1 MELLGVVL
9 IGVVIVV
16 LVALIAAFLYMRR
29 QRQRDEDQQTED
41 TSDETPPDPIDDR
54 LQQSS
59 KSPVT
64 RPGTRADA
72 DTTGLIIAGTVSAVP
87 DGIEGETESCY
98 TGTSLRT
105 NSHPFYLSSDCR
117 LYVPHSSWWAL
128 SNTYGACLAPQA
140 RGSSLANAP
149 RATMLFLTRSG
160 LYLSS
165 RGVVTKIG
173 TGYNQQGQKIDS
185 IVRYNNDV
193 YGLCAN
199 KLWLLM
205 TASTFFYHYPA
216 STSNASQRRE
226 VSDLTPLSDNWEWY
240 EMKLLLGRDISSH
253 TITRLFV
260 TAQQQRS
267 DRLMLETRERDGL
280 GMLVHDG
287 RQWRYT
293 TTSSSKTA
301 LETIV
306 KTTSVTHY
314 RYHDVHFEQGEVR
327 VLSSTGRSREPLVTL
342 NGVASVVVTY
352 DDSDVPTV
360 WHVDRRGVLWRSSKS
375 TGYRRRQFSEG
386 WSKLIPLEDGSVI
399 VLSRSQMYSC

>member
-1 MELLGVVL
+1 MLGVILVGVL
-9 IGVVIVV
+9 IVV
-16 LVALIAAFLYMRR
+16 LVAMISVFLYMRR
-29 QRQRDEDQQTED
+29 RKADEQEED
-41 TSDETPPDPIDDR
+41 AVDEALPEPPDG

-59 KSPVT
+59 KTQVA

-105 NSHPFYLSSDCR
+105 NSHPFYLSGDCR

-128 SNTYGACLAPQA
+128 SNTYGACLAPQP
-140 RGSSLANAP
+140 RGSNPATTP
-149 RATMLFLTRSG
+149 RMSILFLTRSG

-185 IVRYNNDV
+185 IVRYNNDI

-216 STSNASQRRE
+216 SASNAAQRRE
-226 VSDLTPLSDNWEWY
+226 VSDITPLSDNWEWY

-253 TITRLFV
+253 NISKVLVAT
-260 TAQQQRS
+260 QPQKP
-267 DRLMLETRERDGL
+267 DKLMLETRERDGL

-293 TTSSSKTA
+293 TTSSSRTA

-306 KTTSVTHY
+306 KTTSVIHY
-314 RYHDVHFEQGEVR
+314 RHHDVYFEQGEVR
-327 VLSSTGRSREPLVTL
+327 VVSSTGRNRETLVTL
-342 NGVASVVVTY
+342 NGVVSVVITY
-352 DDSDVPTV
+352 DDDVATV
-360 WHVDRRGVLWRSSKS
+360 WHIDRRGVLWRSTKS
-375 TGYRRRQFSEG
+375 TRYRRRQFSEG
-386 WSKLIPLEDGSVI
+386 WSKLIPLEDGGVI